1 MFRPTRWVD
10 EYKDPSTGEVVQE
23 GTAQSAAN
31 FGNMDSGIED
41 VVNAMK
47 QLLLGFNQLQVDNEV
62 EEQTITLTNSKK
74 YPFNNSEKVVALQKA
89 RVSKA
94 YLVDVE
100 LVSHDGDVG
109 DIIIGDK
116 LLNGFKVRF
125 DGSAKSATV
134 TLRIKGGL

>member
-1 MFRPTRWVD
+1 M
-10 EYKDPSTGEVVQE
+10 
-23 GTAQSAAN
+23 
-31 FGNMDSGIED
+31 
-41 VVNAMK
+41 
-47 QLLLGFNQLQVDNEV
+47 
-62 EEQTITLTNSKK
+62 TNSEK
-74 YPFNNSEKVVALQKA
+74 YPFNNSEKSIAMQKA

-100 LVSHDGDVG
+100 LVSHVGDVG
-109 DIIIGDK
+109 DIIISDK